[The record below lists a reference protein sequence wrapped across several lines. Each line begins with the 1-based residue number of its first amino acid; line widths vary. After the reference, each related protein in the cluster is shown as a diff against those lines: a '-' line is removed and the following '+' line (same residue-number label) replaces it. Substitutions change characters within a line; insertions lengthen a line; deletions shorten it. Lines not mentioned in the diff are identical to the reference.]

1 MNRSINKKHKGF
13 TLVEIVISLVLLS
26 FLLMAILPMFVSGFS
41 LIITMGQKTKI
52 SNEAQAFIE
61 TVYDK
66 GIDEVDNIAIL
77 YSSTKVTDEADMN
90 DLLYDDSGADKQMF
104 YNVSTSGSMNKVN
117 VMILYNKGKR
127 AVKLSALVP

>member
-1 MNRSINKKHKGF
+1 
-13 TLVEIVISLVLLS
+13 
-26 FLLMAILPMFVSGFS
+26 
-41 LIITMGQKTKI
+41 
-52 SNEAQAFIE
+52 
-61 TVYDK
+61 
-66 GIDEVDNIAIL
+66 
-77 YSSTKVTDEADMN
+77 MN